1 MNPKGGFVSQLCPV
15 GCNRRADGSIGLG
28 TDSPTPMAANRFCW
42 LLGHQDPGVVEGTSP
57 QSYLKN
63 AERGNPVGVRA
74 SGSPTVREEQLSS
87 GTGSLKK
94 RMPAAERPG
103 EVITRW
109 IGPCKWRYPMR
120 KRADVRLVDLLK
132 TQAKIANRG
141 AC

>member
-1 MNPKGGFVSQLCPV
+1 M
-15 GCNRRADGSIGLG
+15 
-28 TDSPTPMAANRFCW
+28 PTAAKRFHR

-74 SGSPTVREEQLSS
+74 SGSPTVRKEQPSS
-87 GTGSLKK
+87 GTGILKK
-94 RMPAAERPG
+94 RTPAAERPG

-109 IGPCKWRYPMR
+109 IGPRKWRYPMR

-132 TQAKIANRG
+132 TQVKSANRG